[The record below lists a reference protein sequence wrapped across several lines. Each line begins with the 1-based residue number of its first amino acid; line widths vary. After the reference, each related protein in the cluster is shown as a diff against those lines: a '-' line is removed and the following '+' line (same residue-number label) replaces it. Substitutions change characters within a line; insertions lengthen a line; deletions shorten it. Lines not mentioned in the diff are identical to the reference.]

1 MAGRGTD
8 IQLGG
13 NKDFRDED
21 NQKELSQIK
30 EDKEKVK
37 SLRRIIYYWNRKT

>member
-37 SLRRIIYYWNRKT
+37 LLVDFICRNRKT